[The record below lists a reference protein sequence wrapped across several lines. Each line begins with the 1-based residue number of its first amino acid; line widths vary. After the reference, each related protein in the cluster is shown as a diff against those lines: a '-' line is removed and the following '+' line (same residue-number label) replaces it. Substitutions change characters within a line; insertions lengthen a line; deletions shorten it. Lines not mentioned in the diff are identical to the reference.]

1 MATTTTRPA
10 RKRATPAAKATT
22 PAQAVAESPVAAEG
36 APVAPE
42 AAASPTV
49 DRTVVQ
55 LEHAGTTKSYEKFVF
70 PAGSGCTG
78 NVYGPLG
85 KQTAKVAFS

>member
-10 RKRATPAAKATT
+10 RKRATPAAKAAT
-22 PAQAVAESPVAAEG
+22 PAQAVAEGPAAAEG
-36 APVAPE
+36 APVAPDPGT
-42 AAASPTV
+42 AVTS

-55 LEHAGTTKSYEKFVF
+55 LVHVETTKTYEKFKF
-70 PAGSGCTG
+70 PEGSGCVG

-85 KQTAKVAFS
+85 KNNAKVAFS